1 MASELRCSSSPLPE
15 FLYRNMGELFR
26 DECTRK
32 FVVKIFIPYCM
43 LKILNPAM
51 DKLLSDVGEGTV
63 SRVNNKNNDW
73 E

>member
-1 MASELRCSSSPLPE
+1 
-15 FLYRNMGELFR
+15 MGELFR